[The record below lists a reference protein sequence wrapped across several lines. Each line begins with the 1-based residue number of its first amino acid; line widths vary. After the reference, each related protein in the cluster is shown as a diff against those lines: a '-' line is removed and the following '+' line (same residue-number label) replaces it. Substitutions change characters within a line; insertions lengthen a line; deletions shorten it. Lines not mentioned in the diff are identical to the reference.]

1 MLDRSRIKLST
12 LRCWTQHQRLPS
24 CRESEPSFLYRFPNF
39 FSSCAFT
46 SGHSES
52 ITLK

>member
-1 MLDRSRIKLST
+1 MLGGIRIKLST
-12 LRCWTQHQRLPS
+12 LRCWTQQKRLPS
-24 CRESEPSFLYRFPNF
+24 YRESELSFLQRFPNF
-39 FSSCAFT
+39 FSSRALT